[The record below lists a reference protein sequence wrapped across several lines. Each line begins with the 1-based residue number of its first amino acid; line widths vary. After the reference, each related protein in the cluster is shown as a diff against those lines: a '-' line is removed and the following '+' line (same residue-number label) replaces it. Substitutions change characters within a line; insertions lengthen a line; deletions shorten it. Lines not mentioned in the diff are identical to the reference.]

1 MITKLKDFILDEIPT
16 KEECEAKKRN
26 KTEYCFTLEY
36 ENDSDF
42 ILKKTSPRS
51 EKLLVVLVSQGQIY
65 IKDNK
70 ANTIEKVEDIQQI
83 RNFKKGL
90 HNEIPFVKL
99 SWSPF
104 YSVDLE
110 DFKLLLS
117 DVDTCKELM
126 NRKLNPFD
134 DHRLFR
140 EYRRD
145 KASFADKF
153 ERVKALQL
161 LKPDAR
167 FSDIDNVLNNMRL
180 ANITYN
186 QIKDNLDLLN
196 EFSYD
201 SFEYFMSHHNA
212 HRVFDTY
219 KCDFKALFTWLLYTM
234 KYRNRMCF
242 ESTYWGLS
250 FNVGD
255 YIHYLEMQYQMYG
268 KCKEKYPENWLTEK
282 HIMNQKHKDWK
293 RLQTNNVFKLHQE
306 HLRDKVSYEN
316 DFFKVV
322 TPITNADILDE
333 AEQQRHCVASYID
346 RIIKGETNIVFIRE
360 KSNLDASLLTV
371 EIRDNKICQ
380 VRGFQNRAYNKIEYD
395 FMKEWAEKKGL
406 ELVVPDVEV

>member
-1 MITKLKDFILDEIPT
+1 MITKLKDFILDEMPT
-16 KEECEAKKRN
+16 KEEFEAKKRN

-42 ILKKTSPRS
+42 IIKRTTPRS

-70 ANTIEKVEDIQQI
+70 ANTIEKVEDIKQV

-90 HNEIPFVKL
+90 AHTIPFVKL
-99 SWSPF
+99 QWSPF
-104 YSVDLE
+104 AFECS
-110 DFKLLLS
+110 DFKRLLS
-117 DVDTCKELM
+117 DTDVCKELM
-126 NRKLNPFD
+126 NRKLNPFTD
-134 DHRLFR
+134 DALFYD
-140 EYRRD
+140 YRRD
-145 KASFADKF
+145 KERFNDKF

-161 LKPDAR
+161 LKPDIKISSCNTA
-167 FSDIDNVLNNMRL
+167 LENMRK

-255 YIHYLEMQYQMYG
+255 YIDYLEMQYQMYG

-306 HLRDKVSYEN
+306 NLRDKVSYEN

-346 RIIKGETNIVFIRE
+346 RIVKGETNIVFIRE
-360 KSNLDASLLTV
+360 KLDLDASLLTV

-380 VRGFQNRAYNKIEYD
+380 VRGFQNRPYNKIEYD
-395 FMKEWAEKKGL
+395 FMKEWAENKGL
-406 ELVVPDVEV
+406 ELAVPDVKV

>member
-90 HNEIPFVKL
+90 HHDIPFVKL
-99 SWSPF
+99 KWSPF
-104 YSVDLE
+104 YLDLE

-126 NRKLNPFD
+126 NRKLNPFND
-134 DHRLFR
+134 YRLFR
-140 EYRRD
+140 AYRND
-145 KASFADKF
+145 KASFMDKF

-161 LKPDAR
+161 LKPDVVL
-167 FSDIDNVLNNMRL
+167 SNVDRVLSNMSR

-196 EFSYD
+196 EFGYD
-201 SFEYFMSHHNA
+201 CFVYFMEHHNA
-212 HRVFDTY
+212 HSIFNTY

-234 KYRNRMCF
+234 KYRNRMLF
-242 ESTYWGLS
+242 ESAYWGVR
-250 FNVGD
+250 FDVGD
-255 YIHYLEMQYQMYG
+255 YIDYLEMQYQMYG

-293 RLQTNNVFKLHQE
+293 RLQTENVFKLHQE
-306 HLRDKVSYEN
+306 NLKDKVSYEN

-322 TPITNADILDE
+322 VPITNTDILDE

-346 RIIKGETNIVFIRE
+346 RIVKGETNIVFIRE

-395 FMKEWAEKKGL
+395 FMKEWADKTHLIL
-406 ELVVPDVEV
+406 EVPDVEV